1 MEISSICVY
10 CGSSDKVDG
19 VYLKAAREMGAS
31 IAGRGHTLV
40 YGGGSTGLMG
50 AVADSVLAAGGEVTG
65 VITEQFNTPQLAHGR
80 LTRME
85 VLPSMHER
93 KARMAALADAF
104 VVLPG
109 GFGTM
114 EEFFE
119 ALTWAQ
125 IGLHAKPV
133 GLLNTN
139 GYYRPLLA
147 FLEHVVENGFAYAQH
162 GRLYSS
168 TNAPDEL
175 LDQLNGYQ
183 PPDGMQ
189 AWVERD
195 Q

>member
-1 MEISSICVY
+1 MPINAICVY

-19 VYLKAAREMGAS
+19 VYLQAAREMGQS

-80 LTRME
+80 LTKME

-133 GLLNTN
+133 GLLNTDLPTPN
-139 GYYRPLLA
+139 MGACIHRLA
-147 FLEHVVENGFAYAQH
+147 RRMNCSTCSTVTSPRTACRH
-162 GRLYSS
+162 G
-168 TNAPDEL
+168 
-175 LDQLNGYQ
+175 
-183 PPDGMQ
+183 
-189 AWVERD
+189 
-195 Q
+195 